1 MVLGHAYEINL
12 QRGYGLKTIALNNST
27 TSRTNSVTVSNTQ
40 GWANVTSKVMHSL
53 ASLKHTTLSLE
64 LGKRQG
70 QHINLS
76 TT

>member
-40 GWANVTSKVMHSL
+40 G
-53 ASLKHTTLSLE
+53 
-64 LGKRQG
+64 
-70 QHINLS
+70 
-76 TT
+76 